1 MATGAFT
8 IKIDPHDAFEFNME
22 PDPAVSGPVPD
33 DQRELQHDI
42 YGVIG
47 VLKQLHEQKAFDG
60 QKTAYDDFRRR
71 LRQVAEVG
79 LVGANV
85 KTRLASSA
93 VEQIAGE
100 VVTRVGK
107 KVQIRYLARLLL
119 FVFVGV
125 GAGLGIQVFLLP
137 GYGAVLAAS
146 MVGAWISV
154 AAFRREVVLADLAQF
169 MDSKYEPAVRL
180 FFVGLVA
187 CSVALFVKTGLL
199 SIVVGDLKLVEF
211 PSKPE
216 VAVVLGLV
224 AGISEKKISVQLI
237 QKARQVIPSPKK

>member
-1 MATGAFT
+1 MATGAF
-8 IKIDPHDAFEFNME
+8 KIEVNSEDSLEFNIE
-22 PDPAVSGPVPD
+22 PDQTVSGPVPD
-33 DQRELQHDI
+33 DQSELQLHI

-47 VLKQLHEQKAFDG
+47 VLKQLHEQKAFDELPG
-60 QKTAYDDFRRR
+60 AYDDFRRR
-71 LRQVAEVG
+71 LRQVADVG

-100 VVTRVGK
+100 VVKRVGK
-107 KVQIRYLARLLL
+107 KVQIKYLVRLLL
-119 FVFVGV
+119 FVSVGV
-125 GAGLGIQVFLLP
+125 AVGLVIQFCCFP

-154 AAFRREVVLADLAQF
+154 AAFRRQVVLDDVPQF
-169 MDSKYEPAVRL
+169 MGSKYEPAIRL
-180 FFVGLVA
+180 CFVGFVA
-187 CSVALFVKTGLL
+187 CAVALFVKTGLL
-199 SIVVGDLKLVEF
+199 AIVLGDLNLVEF

-216 VAVVLGLV
+216 VALILGLL

-237 QKARQVIPSPKK
+237 QKVRQAIPS

>member
-1 MATGAFT
+1 
-8 IKIDPHDAFEFNME
+8 
-22 PDPAVSGPVPD
+22 
-33 DQRELQHDI
+33 
-42 YGVIG
+42 
-47 VLKQLHEQKAFDG
+47 
-60 QKTAYDDFRRR
+60 
-71 LRQVAEVG
+71 
-79 LVGANV
+79 
-85 KTRLASSA
+85 
-93 VEQIAGE
+93 
-100 VVTRVGK
+100 
-107 KVQIRYLARLLL
+107 
-119 FVFVGV
+119 
-125 GAGLGIQVFLLP
+125 
-137 GYGAVLAAS
+137 

>member
-1 MATGAFT
+1 MATGAFK
-8 IKIDPHDAFEFNME
+8 IKEDSNDALEFNME
-22 PDPAVSGPVPD
+22 PDPTFSGSVPD
-33 DQRELQHDI
+33 DQRDLQHDI

-47 VLKQLHEQKAFDG
+47 ILKQLHEQDAFDA

-71 LRQVAEVG
+71 LRQVADVG
-79 LVGANV
+79 LEGANV

-125 GAGLGIQVFLLP
+125 GAGLVIQVFFK

-187 CSVALFVKTGLL
+187 CAVALFVKTRLL
-199 SIVVGDLKLVEF
+199 SIVLGDLKLAEF
-211 PSKPE
+211 TSDPE

-237 QKARQVIPSPKK
+237 QKARHAIPSSKK